1 MSQRILAVAVAIA
14 LSDWTSAE
22 IALAAQPVDLELAL
36 AVDVSSSI
44 DAEEAQLQRNGYVEA
59 LNHPEVLRAI
69 EDGSLGRVAIIYYE
83 WAGDDHLKVVAP
95 WTLIDGM
102 DSMRR
107 FTTEIA
113 AAPVRTASRT
123 SIANAIEFAL
133 PQFRGNAYE
142 GTRQVIDIS
151 GDGPNNGRT
160 EILEA
165 RGKAIAAGI
174 TINGLP
180 IVNGR
185 GDPAGYLPLPN
196 VDMYYRDCVIGGP
209 GAFVV
214 VANSFKEFGLA
225 IRRKLITEIAGLPQP
240 PATAS
245 VSGIRRHPTA
255 ARLVPTAAFSRTCDF
270 GPMTWHDIQVN

>member
-1 MSQRILAVAVAIA
+1 MSQRILAVATAVFLLGCGAAGVAG
-14 LSDWTSAE
+14 
-22 IALAAQPVDLELAL
+22 AAQPVDLELVL

-44 DAEEAQLQRNGYVEA
+44 DAEEAQLQLNGYVAA
-59 LNHPEVLRAI
+59 LGHPEVIRAI
-69 EDGSLGRVAIIYYE
+69 EGGLLGRIALMYYE
-83 WAGDDHLKVVAP
+83 WAGDEHLNVIAP
-95 WTLIDGM
+95 WTLIDGAE
-102 DSMRR
+102 SMRR
-107 FTTEIA
+107 FAQKIA
-113 AAPVRTASRT
+113 AAPVHTAPRT

-165 RGKAIAAGI
+165 RGKAIADGV

-185 GDPAGYLPLPN
+185 GDPEVYLPLPN
-196 VDMYYRDCVIGGP
+196 VDLYYRDCVIGGP
-209 GAFVV
+209 GAFLV

-225 IRRKLITEIAGLPQP
+225 IRRKLITEIAGMP
-240 PATAS
+240 PAPAM
-245 VSGIRRHPTA
+245 A
-255 ARLVPTAAFSRTCDF
+255 AVDGGRPGPRLVLAAGLPSTCDF
-270 GPMTWHDIQVN
+270 GPMTWQNLRVN